1 MFLEA
6 KIDQKL
12 VDQAYVIQSNLFQS
26 ILKNVYV
33 FELFFN
39 KAACEFKLLQKL
51 NFLVAYLAL
60 KISLFSNL
68 NSKFIFSS
76 KFFKLD

>member
-33 FELFFN
+33 FELFLT
-39 KAACEFKLLQKL
+39 KQ
-51 NFLVAYLAL
+51 LV
-60 KISLFSNL
+60 SLSYCRN
-68 NSKFIFSS
+68 
-76 KFFKLD
+76 